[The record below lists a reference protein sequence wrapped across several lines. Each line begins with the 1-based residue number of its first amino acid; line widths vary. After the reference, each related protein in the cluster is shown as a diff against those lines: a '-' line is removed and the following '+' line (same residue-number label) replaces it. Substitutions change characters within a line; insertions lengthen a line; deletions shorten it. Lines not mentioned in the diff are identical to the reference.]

1 MAGRHSPM
9 SARWDEI
16 FTLYRWELTSAL
28 RDRTIVVNS
37 IIVPLV
43 LYPLMLWAM
52 FSGMAFVRGQT
63 DDLSSR
69 VAVQGLPAGHDEL
82 LRRLKDDEHIRLGEA
97 PSSED
102 ATRAQIR
109 EGALDALL
117 VAQADDRTFPEN
129 FTARLVYD
137 GSRERS
143 DMARRRLLEL
153 VDGYREE
160 WLRREAIARGID
172 AARWTAFA
180 VEGQNTAS
188 GRDMGAFILGLML
201 PLFFVVMV
209 ALGCLTP
216 AIDLTAGER
225 ERHTWE
231 TLMSSAASRSSIVVA
246 KYLAVAT
253 LGGVAGLLNLLA
265 MMLTMRGILAP
276 LSGRADGTLEF
287 GLSLSALP
295 VIVVGAV
302 LLAALV
308 AAGMMVLASFARTFR
323 EGQAMV
329 SPFYLAT
336 LLPVMFLNAPGITLT
351 VPLALVPVVN
361 IALLVREAFTGTIK
375 PLETLVAVAA
385 TLVAIAVLLGL
396 AKWILST
403 EDVVV
408 GSYGGSLA
416 TFLRERLGRGRTP
429 AARMR

>member
-1 MAGRHSPM
+1 M
-9 SARWDEI
+9 STRWSEI
-16 FTLYRWELTSAL
+16 LTLYRWELTSAL

-63 DDLSSR
+63 DDMASR
-69 VAVQGLPAGHDEL
+69 IAVQGLPAGHDEL
-82 LRRLKDDEHIRLGEA
+82 LRRLKDDDRIRLVDA
-97 PSSED
+97 PASD
-102 ATRAQIR
+102 TDVR
-109 EGALDALL
+109 EGIQAGQLDAMLA
-117 VAQADDRTFPEN
+117 AQADHGTVPGN

-143 DMARRRLLEL
+143 DLARRRLLEI
-153 VDGYREE
+153 VGEYREG
-160 WLRREAIARGID
+160 WLRREALARGVE
-172 AARWTAFA
+172 APRWTAFA

-188 GRDMGAFILGLML
+188 SRDMGTFILGLML

-231 TLMSSAASRSSIVVA
+231 TLMSSAASRSNIVIA

-253 LGGVAGLLNLLA
+253 LGGVAGLLNLVA
-265 MMLTMRGILAP
+265 MMLTMRGIVAP
-276 LSGRADGTLEF
+276 LVGRSGETLEF

-302 LLAALV
+302 LLAGLV

-336 LLPVMFLNAPGITLT
+336 LLPVMFLSTPGITLT
-351 VPLALVPVVN
+351 VPLALVPVIN
-361 IALLVREAFTGTIK
+361 IALLVREAFSGTIK

-385 TLVAIAVLLGL
+385 TLAAIVALLRL

-416 TFLRERLGRGRTP
+416 TFLRQRLGRGRAQATRTP
-429 AARMR
+429 